1 MLKKKSTTV
10 MLVLFLAISLIYNSQ
25 AQQLRKEGKYWIGDI
40 QKVFDVKSGGNLLMD
55 DVRGDVTIRTWEK
68 NKVQIHEIKRMDI
81 FTKTEAQA
89 AMKESKS
96 GYIQE
101 ENTVRIGGPAFDR
114 KWIQSKFDI
123 FVPVEFNCDIKTHG
137 GDLYVTGIKG
147 SLNAATGGGD
157 IKLMEID
164 GPVETKTGGGD
175 IEISRTT
182 QEVTAK
188 TGGGDVDV
196 SYSSGP
202 VNVTTGGGDI
212 TISETKNQVE
222 VRTGGGDAEIKG
234 TQGNVKVK
242 TGGGDIQISDANGEV
257 TAKTGGGKISIR
269 NVTGNFWA
277 ITGGG
282 DIEAKTVGGT
292 INVKTGGGTVDLK
305 DIQGSLEVATG
316 GGDVTAEVTLKDF
329 TKDHHMDI
337 QQTGGG
343 EIYLRIPPKLPATI
357 QAEIKANRRNW
368 EEYEITSDFPLK
380 ITTNND
386 NPRYRIIRATGNI
399 NGGGDLIRLKTG
411 GGNIRITKLH
421 K

>member
-1 MLKKKSTTV
+1 MLKKKITPVT
-10 MLVLFLAISLIYNSQ
+10 LILFLVISLIGNSHT
-25 AQQLRKEGKYWIGDI
+25 QQLRKEGKYWIGDI

-55 DVRGDVTIRTWEK
+55 DVRGDVTIRTWKK

-81 FTKTEAQA
+81 FTKIEAQA

-96 GYIQE
+96 GYIQQG
-101 ENTVRIGGPAFDR
+101 NTVRVGGPAFDR

-123 FVPVEFNCDIKTHG
+123 FVPVKFNCDIKTHG
-137 GDLYVTGIKG
+137 GDLSVTGIKG

-157 IKLMEID
+157 IRLMEID
-164 GPVETKTGGGD
+164 GPVKTKTGGGD

-188 TGGGDVDV
+188 TGGGDVNV

-222 VRTGGGDAEIKG
+222 VRTGGGDAEIRK

-242 TGGGDIQISDANGEV
+242 TGGGEIEVYDATGEV
-257 TAKTGGGKISIR
+257 TAQTGGGEISIR
-269 NVTGNFWA
+269 NVTGNLLA
-277 ITGGG
+277 TTGGG
-282 DIEAKTVGGT
+282 DIEAQTVGGT
-292 INVKTGGGTVDLK
+292 INAKTGGGTVDLK
-305 DIQGSLEVATG
+305 DIQGALEVTTG

-329 TKDHHMDI
+329 TKDHHMNI
-337 QQTGGG
+337 QTGGG
-343 EIYLRIPPKLPATI
+343 EICLRIPPKLPATI

-386 NPRYRIIRATGNI
+386 NPRYRIIRATGDI
-399 NGGGDLIRLKTG
+399 NGGGDIINLKTG

-421 K
+421 R